1 MKKKLLLVLLALMPM
16 IVSAEEV
23 EIDGLWYNLISKGQV
38 AEVIQYK
45 NNIYYSGDIEIPAKI
60 TLESVEYSV
69 VAIGEGAFNGCDN
82 LTSIIIPN
90 TVTSINY
97 KAFYG
102 CGRITSIIIPNSV
115 TYIGSFAFGNCI
127 SLSTVF
133 MPSSVTTIDGSA
145 FYKCE
150 NLTSLHITD
159 LASWC
164 NITFV
169 TSKSN
174 PLYYAR
180 HLYLNGEEVN
190 DLIIPYN
197 VYGIGNYAF
206 GYFSGLTSVTISD
219 NVTNIGDCAFS
230 GCKGLTSVV
239 ISNSVTTI
247 GKSVFSGC
255 SSLTSLTMGN
265 KVTTIGENAFSGCSS
280 LSSLVLP
287 NNLSTI
293 EKSAF
298 AGCSSLT
305 SLTMGNKVTTIGEN
319 AFSGC
324 SSLSSLVIPNSVKT
338 IGAKAFFGGASLTS
352 LIIGNYIRNIN
363 SQAFADCEKLTEVF
377 CYAETVPSTYS
388 DAFNNSYIE
397 YATLHVPAA
406 SLEAY
411 KAATPWSGF
420 KNIVPIDGET
430 PIVEKCATPTITY
443 ANGKVR
449 FACETEGVEYVP
461 TVTCSPNQLQNG
473 NELAIGGT
481 FTVSVYAVKEGY
493 ENSDTAT
500 MTINMSQMGD
510 LNADGQI
517 SIADVTSLVNV
528 ILGK

>member
-280 LSSLVLP
+280 LSSLV
-287 NNLSTI
+287 
-293 EKSAF
+293 
-298 AGCSSLT
+298 
-305 SLTMGNKVTTIGEN
+305 
-319 AFSGC
+319 
-324 SSLSSLVIPNSVKT
+324 IPNSVKT

-500 MTINMSQMGD
+500 TTINMSQMGD